1 MGIFNKL
8 GFMNITIN
16 TDVLRRHNLSLG
28 EFLIMLLGYF
38 DIDVKE
44 CQNNIIE
51 KHFAER
57 NLFKDIG
64 TILSNNSKDLVA
76 QILMESDERVI
87 RSGIDFTG
95 LAERLQSCYPSGI
108 KSGTTYSWR
117 GDTEVIAQKLRTLV
131 AVYGFT
137 FTEDE
142 AINAV
147 KTYLESFKTPCK
159 DTLIL
164 KNFILRTRRDSDGK
178 AEMESLFMT
187 TVENNRL

>member
-1 MGIFNKL
+1 
-8 GFMNITIN
+8 MNITIN
-16 TDVLRRHNLSLG
+16 TEVLRRHNLSLG
-28 EFLIMLLGYF
+28 EFLIMLIGYF
-38 DIDVKE
+38 DIDVKA
-44 CQNNIIE
+44 CQDSIIE
-51 KHFAER
+51 KHFAEK

-87 RSGIDFTG
+87 RSGIDFIG
-95 LAERLQSCYPSGI
+95 LAEKLQACYPPGI

-117 GDTEVIAQKLRTLV
+117 GDAEVIAQKLRTLV

-142 AINAV
+142 AVGAV
-147 KTYLESFKTPCK
+147 NTYLESFKAPCK

-164 KNFILRTRRDSDGK
+164 KNFILRTRKDSEGK

-187 TVENNRL
+187 TIENNRP

>member
-1 MGIFNKL
+1 
-8 GFMNITIN
+8 MNITIN
-16 TDVLRRHNLSLG
+16 TEVLKRHNLSLG
-28 EFLIMLLGYF
+28 EFLIMLIGYF
-38 DIDVKE
+38 DIDVKI
-44 CQNNIIE
+44 CQDSIIE
-51 KHFAER
+51 KHLAER

-76 QILMESDERVI
+76 QILMESDERVL
-87 RSGIDFTG
+87 RSGIDFIA
-95 LAERLQSCYPSGI
+95 LAKELQSCYPEGI

-117 GDTEVIAQKLRTLV
+117 GDVEAIAQKLRTLV

-142 AINAV
+142 AISAV
-147 KTYLESFKTPCK
+147 KTYLESFKSLCK

-164 KNFILRTRRDSDGK
+164 KNFILRTRKDSDGK

-187 TVENNRL
+187 TIENNRP